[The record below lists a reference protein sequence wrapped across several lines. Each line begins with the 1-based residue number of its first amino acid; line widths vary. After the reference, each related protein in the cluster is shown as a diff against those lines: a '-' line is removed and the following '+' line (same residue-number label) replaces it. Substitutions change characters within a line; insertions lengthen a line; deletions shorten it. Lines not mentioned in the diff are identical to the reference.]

1 MSLVNLLR
9 ETGRAIAYRPK
20 LAKVLGGVVA
30 EIFFEQI
37 FYWQGKSNNELGVYK
52 TQDELEEEIGL
63 SRKEQETARKK
74 LREIGVLIETH
85 KRLEHRIYYKINEAR
100 LNEILTDLISQIDD
114 NSGSDN
120 GSLANA
126 QNEHYPMPKSDI
138 REEPKVTFVNTLD
151 YNNRLHTNNNPLPPN
166 GKSPDGD
173 HTVLQNDDEVKS
185 KKRKPTKPKNDIDYQ
200 AVLDFYNEQ
209 NELHGKRLPSA
220 IDLNDKRKRGIVK
233 ILNLLKPST
242 LDGFKNYIEAFFE
255 RATEFYFGG
264 NNRNWRASFD
274 YLLREDTLTKVR
286 EEAL

>member
-37 FYWQGKSNNELGVYK
+37 FYWQDKSSSELGVYK
-52 TQDELEEEIGL
+52 TQDELEAETGL

-85 KRLEHRIYYKINEAR
+85 KRLEHRIYYKIDEAR
-100 LNEILTDLISQIDD
+100 LNEILTDLINKTANISESD
-114 NSGSDN
+114 NSA
-120 GSLANA
+120 LANT
-126 QNEHYPMPKSDI
+126 QNVHSPMPKSDI

-166 GKSPDGD
+166 GESPNGD
-173 HTVLQNDDEVKS
+173 HAVLQNADDVKP
-185 KKRKPTKPKNDIDYQ
+185 KKRTPTKPKNNIDYQ
-200 AVLDFYNEQ
+200 AILDFYNEQ
-209 NELHGKRLPSA
+209 NELHGKRLPNA

-286 EEAL
+286 EGAL